1 MQFADLYNY
10 IIYPLLFI
18 LPAYIANGAPVL
30 FGGGAPLDMRKRF
43 RRRRIFGDN
52 KTIRGTAFMM
62 VGAVVI
68 GLIEYPFLHF
78 MVYISILLGIGTI
91 VGDLLGSF
99 IKRQMRMNP
108 GRSLP
113 IMDQYGFFIFA
124 ILFSLP
130 LGHTPDVIGII
141 FLVIL
146 TGVAHI
152 LTNRGAHLLRL
163 KSGPW

>member
-10 IIYPLLFI
+10 IVYPLLFI

-30 FGGGAPLDMRKRF
+30 FGGGAPLDMGKRF

-62 VGAVVI
+62 VGAIVV
-68 GLIEYPFLHF
+68 GLAEYPILHF

-91 VGDLLGSF
+91 AGDLLGSF

-124 ILFSLP
+124 ILSGITSSMYRSTTMTSYRSSHFNRYEYASPMNILELSLFGRK
-130 LGHTPDVIGII
+130 L
-141 FLVIL
+141 
-146 TGVAHI
+146 
-152 LTNRGAHLLRL
+152 
-163 KSGPW
+163 